1 MRKIFFILLVL
12 SITPNK
18 AYSNEA
24 DVEIIKEQHN
34 IYYEYLFKDDFENLS
49 KLFSF
54 PAVFKGFV
62 KEIQIAN
69 NQKDIINIY
78 QKLIKAAPQSKFV
91 SNGRNY
97 TEINTELESKLVFKM
112 RDDTYLL
119 IANYSQKDKKDNS
132 IIFSGSASYLFTK
145 NNEKW
150 LLSGVF

>member
-1 MRKIFFILLVL
+1 MRKIFFILLIL
-12 SITPNK
+12 SIIPNK
-18 AYSNEA
+18 LYSNEA
-24 DVEIIKEQHN
+24 DIEIIKKQHN
-34 IYYEYLFKDDFENLS
+34 IYYEYLFKDDFKNLS

-119 IANYSQKDKKDNS
+119 IANYTQKDKKDNS

-145 NNEKW
+145 SNEKW

>member
-1 MRKIFFILLVL
+1 MKKVFFILLIL
-12 SITPNK
+12 LIIPNK
-18 AYSNEA
+18 GYSNEA
-24 DVEIIKEQHN
+24 DIEKIKNKHN
-34 IYYEYLFKDDFENLS
+34 DYYEYLFKDDIENLS

-62 KEIQIAN
+62 KKIQIAN

-91 SNGRNY
+91 SNGRDY

-119 IANYSQKDKKDNS
+119 IANYTQRDKKDNS
-132 IIFSGSASYLFTK
+132 IIFSGSASYLFIK
-145 NNEKW
+145 SNEDW

>member
-1 MRKIFFILLVL
+1 MKKVFFILLIL
-12 SITPNK
+12 LIIPNK
-18 AYSNEA
+18 GNSNEA
-24 DVEIIKEQHN
+24 DIEKIKNKHN
-34 IYYEYLFKDDFENLS
+34 DYYEYLFKDDIENLS

-62 KEIQIAN
+62 KKIQIAN

-91 SNGRNY
+91 SNGRDY

-119 IANYSQKDKKDNS
+119 IANYTQRDKKDNS
-132 IIFSGSASYLFTK
+132 IIFSGSASYLFIK
-145 NNEKW
+145 SNEDW

>member
-1 MRKIFFILLVL
+1 MKKVFFILLIL
-12 SITPNK
+12 LIIPNK
-18 AYSNEA
+18 GYSNEA
-24 DVEIIKEQHN
+24 DIEKIKNKHN
-34 IYYEYLFKDDFENLS
+34 DYYEYLFKDDIENLS

-62 KEIQIAN
+62 KKIQIAN

-91 SNGRNY
+91 SNGRDY

-119 IANYSQKDKKDNS
+119 IANYTQKDKKDNS
-132 IIFSGSASYLFTK
+132 IIFSGSASYLFIK
-145 NNEKW
+145 SNEDW

>member
-1 MRKIFFILLVL
+1 MRKIFFILIIL
-12 SITPNK
+12 SIIPNK
-18 AYSNEA
+18 LYSNEA
-24 DVEIIKEQHN
+24 DIEIIKKRHN
-34 IYYEYLFKDDFENLS
+34 TYYEYLFKDDFKNLS

-69 NQKDIINIY
+69 NQQDIINIY
-78 QKLIKAAPQSKFV
+78 DKLIKAAPQSKFA
-91 SNGRNY
+91 SNGRDY

-119 IANYSQKDKKDNS
+119 IAKYTQKDKKDNS

-145 NNEKW
+145 NNEDW

>member
-69 NQKDIINIY
+69 NQEDIIYIY
-78 QKLIKAAPQSKFV
+78 QKLIKAAPQSKFI

-119 IANYSQKDKKDNS
+119 IANYTQKDKKDNS

-145 NNEKW
+145 SNEKW

>member
-1 MRKIFFILLVL
+1 MRKIFLILLIL
-12 SITPNK
+12 FIIPKK

-24 DVEIIKEQHN
+24 DIETIKNQHN
-34 IYYEYLFKDDFENLS
+34 TYYEYLFKDDFENLS

-69 NQKDIINIY
+69 NQKEIINIY
-78 QKLIKAAPQSKFV
+78 QKLIKAAPQSKFAR
-91 SNGRNY
+91 NGRDY
-97 TEINTELESKLVFKM
+97 TEISTELESKLVFKM

-119 IANYSQKDKKDNS
+119 IANYTQKDKKNNS

-145 NNEKW
+145 NNDDW